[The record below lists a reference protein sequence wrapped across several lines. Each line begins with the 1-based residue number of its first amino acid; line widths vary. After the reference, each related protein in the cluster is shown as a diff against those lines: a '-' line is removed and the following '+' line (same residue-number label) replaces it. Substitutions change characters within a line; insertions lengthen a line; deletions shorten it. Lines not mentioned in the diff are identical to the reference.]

1 MKARSLGGFLS
12 MAQATQMNTVAAAQA
27 VDSID
32 SEIDAPEPWEPF
44 ETQLVGWS
52 IGLGIAGLVIL
63 GTLVN
68 LFLLP

>member
-1 MKARSLGGFLS
+1 MVQA
-12 MAQATQMNTVAAAQA
+12 AQVNTVSTAQEVA
-27 VDSID
+27 TID

-44 ETQLVGWS
+44 ETQLVSWS
-52 IGLGIAGLVIL
+52 IGLGIAGLVVL